1 MLTILL
7 LLLVLSQERSQSHRK
22 CGVFT
27 RKTKK
32 KKFFIKFSNI
42 KAPGK

>member
-7 LLLVLSQERSQSHRK
+7 LYLFSLKREARVTGNVEFLQ
-22 CGVFT
+22 G
-27 RKTKK
+27 KK

>member
-1 MLTILL
+1 LFSLKREARVTGNVEFL
-7 LLLVLSQERSQSHRK
+7 QGKQ
-22 CGVFT
+22 
-27 RKTKK
+27 K